1 MDTEIDIEKIVLSS
15 IITHCQVVD
24 TVYGELGKHDK
35 VSADDCDDLL
45 CIIYRV
51 VSHFPSSPYCHFAK
65 LKK

>member
-35 VSADDCDDLL
+35 VSTDDCDDVLR
-45 CIIYRV
+45 IIYRV
-51 VSHFPSSPYCHFAK
+51 V
-65 LKK
+65 